1 MNNNILVDEFRGPDM
16 LYCAEVLTDND
27 EVSGGYVTG
36 TPFKLAPVAEI
47 SKTTETASEPK
58 YYDNKP
64 ASTVNAEGADTVT
77 LTVPTLP
84 IATLGY
90 ITGKAVDQTTGALMD
105 GEAKPKYFALGYRLG
120 LTDGTYRYVWRYKGS
135 FGIPDETS
143 STKNAGT
150 DTNNQSLT
158 YTGIS
163 TMHTFEKPNASQKA
177 LVVDERDNLADVST
191 FFAQVTTCD
200 TLQPKTT
207 PTVTGIGVAPS
218 TASITVG
225 NSVALSAT
233 LTPAGA
239 TGEITWAVSSGDTY
253 ASVSETGVVTGLAE
267 GTATVTA
274 TCGGYSDSCTV
285 TVAQASE

>member
-1 MNNNILVDEFRGPDM
+1 MNNNILVDEFRGTDM
-16 LYCAEVLTDND
+16 LYCAEVVTDND
-27 EVSGGYVTG
+27 EVDGGYVTG

-47 SKTTETASEPK
+47 SRTTETASETK

-64 ASTVNAEGADTVT
+64 ASTINAEGADTVT

-90 ITGKAVDQTTGALMD
+90 ITGKQVDQTTGALMD
-105 GEAKPKYFALGYRLG
+105 GEATPKYFALGYRLG

-143 STKNAGT
+143 ATKNAGT

-163 TMHTFEKPNASQKA
+163 TQHTFEKPNKAQKA
-177 LVVDERDNLADVST
+177 LVVDERDGLADVEN

-200 TLQPKTT
+200 TLQPVSPT
-207 PTVTGIGVAPS
+207 PTPTTYTVTNTLSNCSNSNDATSLNDGASYSATITASEGYTLGEVTVTMGGTDISATAVTGGTI
-218 TASITVG
+218 SI
-225 NSVALSAT
+225 
-233 LTPAGA
+233 
-239 TGEITWAVSSGDTY
+239 
-253 ASVSETGVVTGLAE
+253 ASVTGNLVITC
-267 GTATVTA
+267 TATE
-274 TCGGYSDSCTV
+274 
-285 TVAQASE
+285 QN